1 MLVVSIGEVLWDIFG
16 DEKRLGGASANFL
29 WHSRQ
34 FGADVELISAVGND
48 DNGREIID
56 ILHGNG
62 IGTDCVEILDFP
74 TGIVNVVLDD
84 SGKPTYDI
92 VEGSAWD
99 NISVDADNKDLVA
112 KADVI
117 HFGSLAQR
125 NHVTADSMKQLLNS
139 ASKECIIVFDI
150 NLRQSYYNKEII
162 QDSLEFATILKL
174 SDEELPV
181 VSDYFSIIGETVSEQ
196 LQNLLAMFNFHL
208 IAYTCG
214 PDGSMLVTDSEID
227 IHPGCPGNA
236 VNSVGAGD
244 SFLAALTA
252 GIIRGDSLVEIND
265 FANRVATFVCSQD
278 GATPVLPDL
287 TDL

>member
-16 DEKRLGGASANFL
+16 DGKRLGGASANFL

-34 FGADVELISAVGND
+34 FGADVELISAVGDD

-62 IGTDCVEILDFP
+62 IGIDCVEILDYP

-84 SGKPTYDI
+84 RGKPTYDI

-99 NISVDADNKDLVA
+99 NISVNSNNISIVE

-125 NHVTADSMKQLLNS
+125 NHVTAASMKKLLTS
-139 ASKECIIVFDI
+139 ASKECIKVFDI
-150 NLRQSYYNKEII
+150 NLRQDYYNKEII
-162 QDSLEFATILKL
+162 QDSLELATILKL

-181 VSDYFSIIGETVSEQ
+181 VVDYFSIRGETPAEQ
-196 LQNLLAMFNFHL
+196 LQNLLEVFELNL

-214 PDGSMLVTDSEID
+214 PDGSMLLTAEDID
-227 IHPGCPGNA
+227 VHSGCPGKA

-252 GIIRGDSLVEIND
+252 GIMRGDSLTTIND

-278 GATPVLPDL
+278 GATPVLPD
-287 TDL
+287 DL

>member
-56 ILHGNG
+56 ILDGNG
-62 IGTDCVEILDFP
+62 IGTSCVQRLDYP
-74 TGIVNVVLDD
+74 TGIVNVILDND
-84 SGKPTYDI
+84 GKPQYDI

-99 NISVDADNKDLVA
+99 NIYVNADNKNLVA
-112 KADVI
+112 KVDVI

-125 NHVTADSMKQLLNS
+125 NHVTADSIKQLLNS
-139 ASKECIIVFDI
+139 ASKDCIKVFDI

-162 QDSLEFATILKL
+162 RDSLELATILKL

-181 VSDYFSIIGETVSEQ
+181 VSDYFDIRGETPSEQ
-196 LQNLLAMFNFHL
+196 LQNLLEVFNFHL

-214 PDGSMLVTDSEID
+214 PDGSMLVTANEID
-227 IHPGCPGNA
+227 VHLGCPGKA

-252 GIIRGDSLVEIND
+252 GILRGDSLAEIND

-278 GATPVLPDL
+278 GATPVLPEEL
-287 TDL
+287 